1 MEVKTIRPRLSR
13 SVALDD
19 EPPRST
25 PRVNFSAISHH
36 LSAQTVENVVYI
48 RGLHAAAGVFAD
60 YVSKN
65 SYLFAQNG
73 WYPVR
78 KSVVES
84 DEFQKSENDVVRLL
98 KQTGNPEN
106 FYTLDG
112 ATNTWTVVK
121 NFVYERNIVRAV
133 NSETRLTEEDL
144 AAMAEY
150 LKKSIINAR

>member
-1 MEVKTIRPRLSR
+1 M
-13 SVALDD
+13 
-19 EPPRST
+19 
-25 PRVNFSAISHH
+25 
-36 LSAQTVENVVYI
+36 
-48 RGLHAAAGVFAD
+48 
-60 YVSKN
+60 
-65 SYLFAQNG
+65 FAQNG

-84 DEFQKSENDVVRLL
+84 DEFQNSENDVVRLL

-150 LKKSIINAR
+150 LKKSIIDAR